1 MPLPPYGEDMPS
13 RIDARTLGLVVV
25 GGMVGVAARS
35 ALVVPLGAGI
45 HPMVVPTVTLAI
57 NVVGSFLLGLV
68 VGRIDDR
75 RPRLRAFLVTGVLG
89 GFTTYSA
96 FAVQVVDV
104 GGAAP
109 VVGLI
114 LAAVSVFGGVLAAAI
129 GLRVGGGPDA
139 RQEAVAPE
147 AAE

>member
-1 MPLPPYGEDMPS
+1 MSLSPYGEGMPA

-35 ALVVPLGAGI
+35 ALVVPLGGGI
-45 HPMVVPTVTLAI
+45 HPLVVPGVTLAI

-75 RPRLRAFLVTGVLG
+75 RPRLRALLVTGMLG

-104 GGAAP
+104 GGDAP
-109 VVGLI
+109 VVGLT
-114 LAAVSVFGGVLAAAI
+114 LAVVSVFGGVLAAAI
-129 GLRVGGGPDA
+129 GLRAGGGQAA
-139 RQEAVAPE
+139 RREAVPPE

>member
-1 MPLPPYGEDMPS
+1 MPFPPYGEGMAS
-13 RIDARTLGLVVV
+13 RIDARTLGLVVA

-35 ALVVPLGAGI
+35 ALVVPLGTAV
-45 HPMVVPTVTLAI
+45 HPLIVPAVTLAI

-96 FAVQVVDV
+96 FAVQVVEV

-114 LAAVSVFGGVLAAAI
+114 LAAVSVFSGVLAAAI
-129 GLRVGGGPDA
+129 GLRVGGGPAA
-139 RQEAVAPE
+139 RAEAPAPE